1 MSTATARI
9 DLDRNGA
16 GGRGAGK
23 PRPGRRASAGHW
35 IERRW
40 VAVAAPVALGAVGL
54 GLWEVAVHALSIQP
68 YLLPAPSA
76 ILAQLQ
82 ASISGIAQAALATGR
97 NALIGL
103 LLGAILAVVV
113 AALASRVRWIDSVV
127 APLVAAIAVVPIV
140 ALAPVLQTM
149 YGATSEMP
157 RIVVV
162 AIASFVP
169 VFITSLRGL
178 RQVRPVHRDLM
189 RAYGATG
196 WQATRIVTLPGAVP
210 FVFAGLTI
218 ASSIAVISAI
228 VAEYF
233 GGLQNGLGSR
243 IASAAAQSGYARAWA
258 YVVASIVLGIVF
270 YAVTL
275 FAERLAS
282 RWARIPVS

>member
-1 MSTATARI
+1 MTQRRTEQGWIDRGWVRI
-9 DLDRNGA
+9 
-16 GGRGAGK
+16 
-23 PRPGRRASAGHW
+23 
-35 IERRW
+35 
-40 VAVAAPVALGAVGL
+40 AAPLLLGAAALV
-54 GLWEVAVHALSIQP
+54 LWEVAVRALSIQP
-68 YLLPAPSA
+68 YLLPAPTA

-82 ASISGIAQAALATGR
+82 AALGGIVQAALATGR
-97 NALIGL
+97 NALVGL
-103 LLGAILAVVV
+103 LLGALIGVVV
-113 AALASRVRWIDSVV
+113 AGLASRLRWLDQVV

-157 RIVVV
+157 RIIVV

-169 VFITSLRGL
+169 VFITTLRGL

-189 RAYGATG
+189 RAYGASG
-196 WQATRIVTLPGAVP
+196 WQATRAVTLPGAVP

-218 ASSIAVISAI
+218 ASSVAVISAI

-243 IASAAAQSGYARAWA
+243 IASAAAQSGYPRAWA
-258 YVVASIVLGIVF
+258 YVVASIVLGLVF
-270 YAVTL
+270 YAITL
-275 FAERLAS
+275 LAERTAS

>member
-1 MSTATARI
+1 MTAAHWTDRGWVRI
-9 DLDRNGA
+9 AAPAALG
-16 GGRGAGK
+16 
-23 PRPGRRASAGHW
+23 
-35 IERRW
+35 
-40 VAVAAPVALGAVGL
+40 VAALA
-54 GLWEVAVHALSIQP
+54 LWEVGVRALEIQP

-82 ASISGIAQAALATGR
+82 AAIAGVAQAALATGR
-97 NALIGL
+97 NALVGL
-103 LLGAILAVVV
+103 LLGAVVAVVV
-113 AALASRVRWIDSVV
+113 AALAARVRWLDQVV

-157 RIVVV
+157 RIIVV

-169 VFITSLRGL
+169 VFITTLRGL

-189 RAYGATG
+189 RAYGASG
-196 WQATRIVTLPGAVP
+196 WQATRMVTMPGAVP

-218 ASSIAVISAI
+218 ASSVAVISAI

-258 YVVASIVLGIVF
+258 YVVAAIALGLIF
-270 YAVTL
+270 YTVTL
-275 FAERLAS
+275 LLERLAS
-282 RWARIPVS
+282 RWARIPVG

>member
-1 MSTATARI
+1 MTDTATRQLALRQ
-9 DLDRNGA
+9 A
-16 GGRGAGK
+16 GG
-23 PRPGRRASAGHW
+23 GRAARRHW
-35 IERRW
+35 SEQGW
-40 VAVAAPVALGAVGL
+40 VRVVAPAALGAAGL
-54 GLWEVAVHALSIQP
+54 GLWEAAVHLLDIQP

-76 ILAQLQ
+76 IIDQLVS
-82 ASISGIAQAALATGR
+82 AIGGIAQATLATGS

-103 LLGAILAVVV
+103 LLGAVVAVVI
-113 AALASRVRWIDSVV
+113 AALASRVRWIDQLV

-157 RIVVV
+157 RILVV

-169 VFITSLRGL
+169 VFITTLRGL
-178 RQVRPVHRDLM
+178 RQVRPVHLDLM
-189 RAYGATG
+189 RAYGASG

-210 FVFAGLTI
+210 YVFGGLTI
-218 ASSIAVISAI
+218 ASSIAVISAV

-243 IASAAAQSGYARAWA
+243 IASAAAQSGYPRAWA
-258 YVVASIVLGIVF
+258 YVVASIALGLIF
-270 YAVTL
+270 YGVTL

-282 RWARIPVS
+282 RWARVPIT

>member
-1 MSTATARI
+1 MTAQASGQR
-9 DLDRNGA
+9 
-16 GGRGAGK
+16 
-23 PRPGRRASAGHW
+23 SAGPQRATQRSQGRHW
-35 IERRW
+35 TDSGW
-40 VAVAAPVALGAVGL
+40 VRIVAPLVLGAAALVV
-54 GLWEVAVHALSIQP
+54 WEVAVRALGIQP

-82 ASISGIAQAALATGR
+82 ATLGGIAQAALATGR

-103 LLGAILAVVV
+103 LLGALVGVVV
-113 AALASRVRWIDSVV
+113 AGLASRLRWLDQVV

-169 VFITSLRGL
+169 IFITTLRGL

-189 RAYGATG
+189 RAYGASG
-196 WQATRIVTLPGAVP
+196 WQATRVVTLPGAVP

-218 ASSIAVISAI
+218 ASSVAVISAI

-243 IASAAAQSGYARAWA
+243 IASAAAQSGYSRAWA
-258 YVVASIVLGIVF
+258 YVVASIVLGLVF

-275 FAERLAS
+275 LAERTAS

>member
-1 MSTATARI
+1 MTTPGVRPHWT
-9 DLDRNGA
+9 DRGWLRFA
-16 GGRGAGK
+16 APAALG
-23 PRPGRRASAGHW
+23 
-35 IERRW
+35 
-40 VAVAAPVALGAVGL
+40 VAALV
-54 GLWEVAVHALSIQP
+54 LWEVGVQALGIQP

-76 ILAQLQ
+76 ILAQLT
-82 ASISGIAQAALATGR
+82 ATAGGIAGAALATGR
-97 NALIGL
+97 NALVGL
-103 LLGAILAVVV
+103 LLGATAAVVV
-113 AALASRVRWIDSVV
+113 AALASRVRWLDQVV

-157 RIVVV
+157 RVVVV

-169 VFITSLRGL
+169 VFITTLRGL

-189 RAYGATG
+189 RAYGASG

-210 FVFAGLTI
+210 FVFAGVTI
-218 ASSIAVISAI
+218 ASSVAVISAI

-258 YVVASIVLGIVF
+258 YVVAAILVGLLF

-275 FAERLAS
+275 LVERLAS
-282 RWARIPVS
+282 RWARVPVS

>member
-1 MSTATARI
+1 MTEHGSGKQ
-9 DLDRNGA
+9 GA
-16 GGRGAGK
+16 GR
-23 PRPGRRASAGHW
+23 PRTGPPTGPHW
-35 IERRW
+35 TDSGW
-40 VAVAAPVALGAVGL
+40 VRIVAPLVLGAAALV
-54 GLWEVAVHALSIQP
+54 LWEVAVRALGIQP

-82 ASISGIAQAALATGR
+82 ATLGGIVQAALATGR
-97 NALIGL
+97 NALLGL
-103 LLGAILAVVV
+103 LLGALVGVVV
-113 AALASRVRWIDSVV
+113 AALASRLRWLDQVV

-169 VFITSLRGL
+169 VFITTLRGL

-189 RAYGATG
+189 RAYGASG
-196 WQATRIVTLPGAVP
+196 WQATRVVTLPGAVP

-218 ASSIAVISAI
+218 ASSVAVISAI

-243 IASAAAQSGYARAWA
+243 IASAAAQSGYPRAWA
-258 YVVASIVLGIVF
+258 YVVASIVLGLVF

-275 FAERLAS
+275 LAERTAS